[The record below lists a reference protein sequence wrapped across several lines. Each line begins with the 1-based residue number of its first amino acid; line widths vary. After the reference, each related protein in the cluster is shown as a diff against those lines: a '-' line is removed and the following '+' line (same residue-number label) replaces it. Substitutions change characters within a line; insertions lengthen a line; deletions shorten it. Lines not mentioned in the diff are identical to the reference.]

1 MKTISTNLMGNVYSV
16 CSMYIQYTVQ
26 YAYQP
31 VADLWIVFVRKKN
44 VTLTCLNQRT

>member
-31 VADLWIVFVRKKN
+31 VADLWIVFVRKK
-44 VTLTCLNQRT
+44 T